1 MVIAIDGPA
10 GSGKST
16 TATNVAEKL
25 GFIHINTGAMYRG
38 IALKCI
44 QEDVNIKYTSQL
56 NYLLTNTKLEF
67 ASEGELTLF
76 MDGVDISAEITS
88 VQVTDFVSQV
98 SAISE
103 VREKLVQYQR
113 KMAEGLNVVL
123 EGRDIGTVVFP
134 NAEFK
139 FFLIADIDER
149 AKRRM
154 KDMEAKCEIVSL
166 EELIGELAERDIK
179 DSTREHSPLK
189 KSEDAVE
196 IDTTGLSI
204 EDQVNCIIENVKNN
218 NIGARLNNE

>member
-16 TATNVAEKL
+16 TAKNVAEKL

-44 QEDVNIKYTSQL
+44 QEDVNMEDAAQL
-56 NYLLTNTKLEF
+56 NHLLTHTKFEF
-67 ASEGELTLF
+67 AAEGELALF

-88 VQVTDFVSQV
+88 VEVTDVVSQV
-98 SAISE
+98 SAISQ

-134 NAEFK
+134 NADHK
-139 FFLIADIDER
+139 FFLVADINER
-149 AKRRM
+149 ARRR
-154 KDMEAKCEIVSL
+154 KKEMEAKGEVVSL
-166 EELIGELAERDIK
+166 EELTEEMLERDRK
-179 DSTREHSPLK
+179 DSTRKHSPLK
-189 KSEDAVE
+189 KAEDAVE
-196 IDTTGLSI
+196 IDTTGISI
-204 EDQVNCIIENVKNN
+204 EEQVNRIVEIVNKT
-218 NIGARLNNE
+218 IK

>member
-16 TATNVAEKL
+16 TAKNVAEKL

-44 QEDVNIKYTSQL
+44 QEDVNMEDAAQL
-56 NYLLTNTKLEF
+56 NHLLTHTKFEF
-67 ASEGELTLF
+67 AAEGELALF

-88 VQVTDFVSQV
+88 VEVTDVVSQV
-98 SAISE
+98 SAISQ

-134 NAEFK
+134 NADHK
-139 FFLIADIDER
+139 FFLVADIHER
-149 AKRRM
+149 ARRR
-154 KDMEAKCEIVSL
+154 KKEMEAKGEVVSL
-166 EELIGELAERDIK
+166 EELTAEMLERDRK
-179 DSTREHSPLK
+179 DSTRKHSPLK
-189 KSEDAVE
+189 KAEDAVE
-196 IDTTGLSI
+196 IDTTGISI
-204 EDQVNCIIENVKNN
+204 EEQVNRIVEIVNKT
-218 NIGARLNNE
+218 IK

>member
-16 TATNVAEKL
+16 TAKHAAEKL

-38 IALKCI
+38 IVLKCI
-44 QEDVNIKYTSQL
+44 QGKIDL
-56 NYLLTNTKLEF
+56 NSSSEIDKILNQTNFKF
-67 ASEGELTLF
+67 GRIGGSVLF
-76 MDGVDISAEITS
+76 MDGEDISSEIIS
-88 VQVTDFVSQV
+88 SKVTELVSRV
-98 SAISE
+98 SAIPK

-113 KMAEGLNVVL
+113 DMAKGLNVVL

-139 FFLIADIDER
+139 FFLIADIQER
-149 AKRRM
+149 ARRR
-154 KDMEAKCEIVSL
+154 KKEMEKQGKVISLMELTAEL
-166 EELIGELAERDIK
+166 EERDRK

-189 KSEDAVE
+189 KAEDAVE

-204 EDQVNCIIENVKNN
+204 AEQVNRIVKIVNKS
-218 NIGARLNNE
+218 IK

>member
-16 TATNVAEKL
+16 TAKNVAEKL

-44 QEDVNIKYTSQL
+44 QEDVNIETPSRLNHLLAYT
-56 NYLLTNTKLEF
+56 KFEF
-67 ASEGELTLF
+67 GTEGGSTLF

-88 VQVTDFVSQV
+88 VKVTDFVSQV

-134 NAEFK
+134 NADHK
-139 FFLIADIDER
+139 FFLVADIHER
-149 AKRRM
+149 AMRR
-154 KDMEAKCEIVSL
+154 KKEMEAKGEVVSL
-166 EELIGELAERDIK
+166 EELTSEMEERDRK
-179 DSTREHSPLK
+179 DSTRKHSPLK
-189 KSEDAVE
+189 KAEDAVE
-196 IDTTGLSI
+196 IDTTGISI
-204 EDQVNCIIENVKNN
+204 EEQVNRIVEIVNKS
-218 NIGARLNNE
+218 IK

>member
-16 TATNVAEKL
+16 TAKNVAEKL

-38 IALKCI
+38 ISLKCI
-44 QEDVNIKYTSQL
+44 QEDVNMEDAAQL
-56 NYLLTNTKLEF
+56 NHLLTHTKFEF
-67 ASEGELTLF
+67 AAEGELALF

-88 VQVTDFVSQV
+88 VKVTDFVSQV

-134 NAEFK
+134 NADHK
-139 FFLIADIDER
+139 FFLVADIHER
-149 AKRRM
+149 ARRR
-154 KDMEAKCEIVSL
+154 KKEMEAKGEVVSL
-166 EELIGELAERDIK
+166 EELTAEMLERDRK
-179 DSTREHSPLK
+179 DSTRKHSPLK
-189 KSEDAVE
+189 KAEDAVE
-196 IDTTGLSI
+196 IDTTGISI
-204 EDQVNCIIENVKNN
+204 EEQVNRIVEIVNKT
-218 NIGARLNNE
+218 IK